1 MKKNI
6 LTVAVI
12 SASLL
17 LTGCGLGTTGT
28 TGALPSGNNTQTS
41 VLTSAG
47 TSVLGTIMSTLLGN
61 TTTKTS
67 IVGIWTY
74 SSPKIAF
81 ESQNILAQIGSSVA
95 SSKIES
101 MLGSQLKKLGF
112 QSGKTTLTFNNDG
125 SCTLVRSGKSIPGTY
140 TYDSKSSQ
148 MTITGAFGV
157 TNVKPTVSV
166 MGNELYMMFEAD
178 KLMSVMNAMAS
189 ATSYTSTLSNLL
201 GNYNGLKLGMTMT
214 K

>member
-6 LTVAVI
+6 FTAAVI

-17 LTGCGLGTTGT
+17 LAGCGLGTTGT

-61 TTTKTS
+61 TTTKNS
-67 IVGIWTY
+67 IVGTWTY

-101 MLGSQLKKLGF
+101 VLGNQLKKLGF
-112 QSGKTTLTFNNDG
+112 QAGKTTLTFNNDG
-125 SCTLVRSGKSIPGTY
+125 TCTLVRSGKSIPGNY
-140 TYDSKSSQ
+140 TYDSSSSQ

-157 TNVKPTVSV
+157 TSVKPTVSV

-178 KLMSVMNAMAS
+178 KLMSIMNTMAS
-189 ATSYTSTLSNLL
+189 ATSYTSTLSSLL